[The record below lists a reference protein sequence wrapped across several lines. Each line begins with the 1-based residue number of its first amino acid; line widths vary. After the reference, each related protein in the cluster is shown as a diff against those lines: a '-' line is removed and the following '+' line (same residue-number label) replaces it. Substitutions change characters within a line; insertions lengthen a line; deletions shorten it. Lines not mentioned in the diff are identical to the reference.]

1 MAASPP
7 PDSGDDSLGLSDE
20 DGGERVGV
28 VAQRSTTSAPAAK
41 KLKLRRSSRKRPA
54 KPPQLKVGDTVEGKF
69 GPLVGSVADGKR
81 RHKSLLNGVIVAE
94 AGGKK
99 NRVEGCCC
107 GPCQL
112 T

>member
-20 DGGERVGV
+20 DGGV

-41 KLKLRRSSRKRPA
+41 KPKLRRSSRKRPA

-81 RHKSLLNGVIVAE
+81 RHKSLLKCVIVAE

-99 NRVEGCCC
+99 NRVGSC
-107 GPCQL
+107 
-112 T
+112 